1 MKRQGSPGATGPTI
15 FEIVVRGELR
25 GLAPQ
30 LGSAERFLPLL
41 VSGLAELPTPVVL
54 VLDDLTPPG

>member
-1 MKRQGSPGATGPTI
+1 VIDRHHNWGRRAVPA
-15 FEIVVRGELR
+15 
-25 GLAPQ
+25 
-30 LGSAERFLPLL
+30 LL